1 LATIFIIE
9 DDVKIRNELTKLLEK
24 YGYECESSDD
34 FSHMAEVV
42 LHRNP
47 QLVLLDINLPVYDG
61 YYICRE
67 IRRES
72 QIPIIIVTSRDSE
85 VDELMSMNLG
95 ADDFITKPY
104 NTQILLARISSV
116 LKRVYHSEPVNII
129 SHRGLELDV
138 SRSMAHFEDS
148 EVELS
153 KNELRILRL
162 LMCNKDRIISR
173 DEIMNDLWQSE
184 EFVDDNTLTVN
195 INRLRKKLDGIGVHD
210 YLATKRGQGY
220 LV

>member
-1 LATIFIIE
+1 MHDYHKAVDMVNFAKEKAEQLGKSKVT
-9 DDVKIRNELTKLLEK
+9 KINIVV
-24 YGYECESSDD
+24 GESS
-34 FSHMAEVV
+34 
-42 LHRNP
+42 
-47 QLVLLDINLPVYDG
+47 G
-61 YYICRE
+61 YSADSIC
-67 IRRES
+67 
-72 QIPIIIVTSRDSE
+72 
-85 VDELMSMNLG
+85 
-95 ADDFITKPY
+95 
-104 NTQILLARISSV
+104 
-116 LKRVYHSEPVNII
+116 
-129 SHRGLELDV
+129 
-138 SRSMAHFEDS
+138 MAHFEDS